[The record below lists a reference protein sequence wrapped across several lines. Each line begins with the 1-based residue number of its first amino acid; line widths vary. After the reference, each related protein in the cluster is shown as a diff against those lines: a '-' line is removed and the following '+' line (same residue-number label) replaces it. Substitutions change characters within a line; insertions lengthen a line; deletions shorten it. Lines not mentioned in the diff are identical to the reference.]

1 MKSRTFVEQNTKIR
15 KLTFLFVVISHE
27 RNMEK
32 TLILQLEYFFS
43 HTNEAQDIHWEY
55 LFVFQL
61 LQSSQSNYF
70 YFTGLI

>member
-1 MKSRTFVEQNTKIR
+1 MEQNTKIR

-27 RNMEK
+27 RSMEK

-43 HTNEAQDIHWEY
+43 HTNEAQDIHLEY

-70 YFTGLI
+70 YFTDLI

>member
-43 HTNEAQDIHWEY
+43 HTNEAQDIH
-55 LFVFQL
+55 
-61 LQSSQSNYF
+61 
-70 YFTGLI
+70 